1 MEQTIKQLAAIAI
14 LMLILDG
21 VWLTS
26 RNAYHQGVFQ
36 AIQGSPLQA
45 RLTAGLFV
53 YVLMILGLW
62 YFVVRPAS
70 SWQTAAAQGAA
81 LGAVVYGTYDFTNY
95 ATLTRYP
102 LAFAVSDTIWGSA
115 LFAVTAAAT
124 VWFLNM

>member
-1 MEQTIKQLAAIAI
+1 MEQTVKQLATIAV

-21 VWLTS
+21 IWLAS
-26 RNAYHQGVFQ
+26 RHAYHQSVFQ

-45 RLTAGLFV
+45 RLVSGLVV
-53 YVLMILGLW
+53 YTLMIAGLW

-70 SWQTAAAQGAA
+70 SWQAAAAQGAA
-81 LGAVVYGTYDFTNY
+81 LGAVVYGTYDFTNH

-102 LAFAVSDTIWGSA
+102 LSFAIADTIWGSA